1 MVLLYI
7 ESLDST
13 TVDLSHWKN
22 KYLSMDIILNRLKE
36 PSTYRGLAIVAG
48 LAGIHF
54 APGLETAICS
64 AVAAVIGLIEIFR
77 AEKKK

>member
-1 MVLLYI
+1 
-7 ESLDST
+7 
-13 TVDLSHWKN
+13 
-22 KYLSMDIILNRLKE
+22 MDIILNRLKE

-64 AVAAVIGLIEIFR
+64 AVAAAIGLIEIFR